1 MSEEL
6 LRERKL
12 AIIQLQQGKSMTEV
26 SNNLGR
32 SIGWVSKWYRRF
44 NEEGWRGLQDR
55 SRAPKN
61 RPHRLRPSVR
71 QAVCQ
76 VRLELEAEAAL
87 GTGLKYIGGRAV
99 RTRLN
104 EKEIRPLPS
113 VSTIERVL
121 REAGLT
127 RNKKEAGRSEVDYP
141 HLQPT
146 AAHQLCQV
154 DIFPRYLQG
163 GQHIACF
170 NALDVV
176 SRYPTGLALKRQR
189 SKDAATFLLHVWREL
204 GIPQYTQVDN
214 EGCFSGGFTH
224 PYVLGK
230 VVRLALAVGTELVFS
245 PVYHPQSNGYV
256 ERFHQDYDRHVW
268 QGTYL
273 ADLEDVQHEADRFFD
288 NYRQRSDHSA
298 LNEQTPQAR
307 HHQSPPKPLPKAV
320 ALSVERRPLYEG
332 RVHFIRRVSESGT
345 IRVLNVDWQ
354 VPQFDPLKGVWAT
367 LELGVEGATLSIFDS
382 APSDDTRECLVV
394 HPFPL
399 KEAVRTHPPQLR
411 KVAQEESRLG
421 SDTKPVIHRPHKPGR
436 RPLISTVTM
445 KAKHITQRLFFT
457 MF

>member
-1 MSEEL
+1 MSEDL

-12 AIIQLQQGKSMTEV
+12 AMMQLQQGKSMTEV
-26 SNNLGR
+26 SQNLDR
-32 SIGWVSKWYRRF
+32 SISWVSKWHQRF
-44 NEEGWRGLQDR
+44 HEEGWSGLRDR

-61 RPHRLRPSVR
+61 RPNRLSQSVR
-71 QAVCQ
+71 QAICEA
-76 VRLELEAEAAL
+76 RLELEAEAAL

-104 EKEIRPLPS
+104 EKGMRPLPG
-113 VSTIERVL
+113 VSTIERIL

-127 RNKKEAGRSEVDYP
+127 RNKKKASSPEVDYP

-146 AAHQLCQV
+146 ATHKLCQV

-163 GQHIACF
+163 GQHVACF

-176 SRYPTGLALKRQR
+176 SRYPTGQAFKQQR
-189 SKDAATFLLHVWREL
+189 SKDAAGFLLHVWREL
-204 GIPQYTQVDN
+204 GVAQYTQVDN

-268 QGTYL
+268 QDTYL
-273 ADLEDVQHEADRFFD
+273 ADLEYVQRQADRFFH
-288 NYRQRSDHSA
+288 NYRQRRDHTA
-298 LNEQTPQAR
+298 LNEQTPQAC
-307 HHQSPPKPLPKAV
+307 HHQSQPKPLPNTV
-320 ALSVERRPLYEG
+320 TLSAERRPLYEG
-332 RVHFIRRVSESGT
+332 RVHFIRRVSELGT

-354 VPQFDPLKGVWAT
+354 VPQFDPLKGVWVT
-367 LELGVEGATLSIFDS
+367 LELTVQGATLSVFDS
-382 APSDDTRECLVV
+382 APDADTRQCLASY
-394 HPFPL
+394 PFPL
-399 KEAVRTHPPQLR
+399 NEAVQPRPGGKTHSR
-411 KVAQEESRLG
+411 KQRRIR
-421 SDTKPVIHRPHKPGR
+421 K
-436 RPLISTVTM
+436 RPLFWAVASKT
-445 KAKHITQRLFFT
+445 ARITQRLFFT